1 MAVILPSAMPATATP
16 TAAVPATAAMPAT
29 AAVASTFSMAST
41 FVPAVL
47 AVAFTL
53 MPAVLAMAFAFMP
66 AVVPPSPSALPGAI
80 GIGVS
85 EPPMRRPTVVRPPV
99 PKPIR
104 PHGPIIPVLQALVLT
119 HRVQIGLLHV
129 IDDLIGYALIAELC
143 QLRWRQAIDGL

>member
-1 MAVILPSAMPATATP
+1 MAVILPSAMPTPTPTATAAVAATATMP
-16 TAAVPATAAMPAT
+16 ATAAVAATAAMPAT
-29 AAVASTFSMAST
+29 AAVAPT

-47 AVAFTL
+47 AMAS
-53 MPAVLAMAFAFMP
+53 MPVIS
-66 AVVPPSPSALPGAI
+66 VPPSPSVLPFARSAI
-80 GIGVS
+80 TIGVPQ
-85 EPPMRRPTVVRPPV
+85 PPMRRPTVVWAPV
-99 PKPIR
+99 PKSIR